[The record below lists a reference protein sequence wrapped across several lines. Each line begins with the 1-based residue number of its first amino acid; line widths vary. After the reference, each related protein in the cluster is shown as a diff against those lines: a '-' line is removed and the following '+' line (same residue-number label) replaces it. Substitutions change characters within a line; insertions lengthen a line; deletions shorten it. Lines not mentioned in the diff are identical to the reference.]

1 MGSVKVAVAQAASIL
16 FDKDA
21 SVEKAC
27 QLVAEAGDNKSNI
40 VLLPEAFIPGYPRG
54 FTFGMKIGS
63 RNEKGRDLWKRYWE
77 NSLDIAGAE
86 VKTLGKAAKKA
97 GVYLGIGVIE
107 RDGNSQI
114 GRAHV

>member
-40 VLLPEAFIPGYPRG
+40 VHCFIFPHQVSYW
-54 FTFGMKIGS
+54 GS
-63 RNEKGRDLWKRYWE
+63 TE
-77 NSLDIAGAE
+77 N
-86 VKTLGKAAKKA
+86 
-97 GVYLGIGVIE
+97 
-107 RDGNSQI
+107 
-114 GRAHV
+114 